1 MLLIE
6 YVNHTLQWR
15 WAEHLENVFLHA
27 KIICIMNSANQGY
40 LKRIDAR
47 LLRPEDLKMNADFFV
62 KLGTKKR
69 YWR

>member
-15 WAEHLENVFLHA
+15 WAEHLENVFLQA

-40 LKRIDAR
+40 LK
-47 LLRPEDLKMNADFFV
+47 
-62 KLGTKKR
+62 
-69 YWR
+69 